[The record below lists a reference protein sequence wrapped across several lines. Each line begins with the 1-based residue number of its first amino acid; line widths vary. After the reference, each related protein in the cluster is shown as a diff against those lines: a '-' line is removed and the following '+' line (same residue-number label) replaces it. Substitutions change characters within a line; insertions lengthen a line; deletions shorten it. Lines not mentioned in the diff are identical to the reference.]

1 MNTPTRARLQE
12 LLGTEATQPLS
23 AAEEA
28 ELDALLTA
36 FPDQDPDDFEL
47 AAAAVH
53 LALAGPSEP
62 LPAALA
68 EKLYTASVAVAPA
81 ARPPAP
87 AKPRD
92 EKPRGMSWVG
102 WAGWAVAASL
112 AGLLA
117 YTNWNPP
124 TSVQPP
130 PIEPPSLAK
139 RRDDLKGDAPSKPA
153 TFTAAKGNLSASVVW
168 SDVKQEGYLEVRGL
182 PPNDPQK
189 ERYQLWVVDAK
200 RPKDFPPISA
210 GLFDAK
216 PGVNTVAVNVSI
228 PVGDAAMFVIS
239 KEGPSG
245 VWVTVPER
253 FVIAMP
259 PKAG

>member
-1 MNTPTRARLQE
+1 MNTPTRARLEE

-28 ELDALLTA
+28 ELGALLDA

-47 AAAAVH
+47 AAAAVD
-53 LALAGPSEP
+53 LALSGPSEP

-68 EKLYTASVAVAPA
+68 EKLYLTAAAVAPA
-81 ARPPAP
+81 GRAAEPALPGAAAR
-87 AKPRD
+87 
-92 EKPRGMSWVG
+92 GTSWVG
-102 WAGWAVAASL
+102 WAGWAVAAGL
-112 AGLLA
+112 AALAA
-117 YTNWNPP
+117 YTNWPKPP
-124 TSVQPP
+124 EKPP
-130 PIEPPSLAK
+130 EVVVLPPDQKLPLLEK
-139 RRDDLKGDAPSKPA
+139 DAAARPA
-153 TFTAAKGNLSASVVW
+153 RFAETKGNLAASVVW
-168 SDVKQEGYLEVRGL
+168 SDVKQEGYLQVRGL

-216 PGVNTVAVNVSI
+216 PGTSVIAVNASL

-239 KEGPSG
+239 KEGPNG
-245 VWVTVPER
+245 VWVTTPER
-253 FVIAMP
+253 FVVVMP
-259 PKAG
+259 PRAG

>member
-23 AAEEA
+23 TAEEA

-47 AAAAVH
+47 AAAAVY
-53 LALAGPSEP
+53 LALSGPPEP

-81 ARPPAP
+81 RPPAP

-92 EKPRGMSWVG
+92 EKARGMSWVG

-112 AGLLA
+112 AALLV
-117 YTNWNPP
+117 YTNWPKPP
-124 TSVQPP
+124 EAKLPEVVVQTPEQKLP
-130 PIEPPSLAK
+130 G
-139 RRDDLKGDAPSKPA
+139 LKGDAAARPA
-153 TFTAAKGNLSASVVW
+153 TFAAAKGNLSASVVW

-216 PGVNTVAVNVSI
+216 PGTNTVAVNVSI

-245 VWVTVPER
+245 VWVTTPDK